1 MHTFITLLG
10 WTGAFTCVVAYGLV
24 STGTWS
30 ASSRRYQVLNV
41 AGALMLSVVAAR
53 SQVWPS
59 VAANVVWAVIG
70 AHAFATL
77 VRSRR
82 APAERVAAVPVCE
95 HHAHEGDAL
104 ALRPGSVTLV
114 A

>member
-10 WTGAFTCVVAYGLV
+10 WAGAFTCVVAYGLV

-30 ASSRRYQVLNV
+30 ASSRRYQALNI

-70 AHAFATL
+70 AHAFAMM

-82 APAERVAAVPVCE
+82 SPDAPTVGAVGE
-95 HHAHEGDAL
+95 HRAIEADAPT
-104 ALRPGSVTLV
+104 LRPGSVTLV